1 MSELNYESWLEEYK
15 KENPTWEYLGKK
27 VLEKAFQKAEQRL
40 LDAKIAEEQRL
51 LDAKIAEEQRLLDAK
66 IAEEKKQQAEEKKQQ
81 ADAKKREAERL
92 KEKEIS
98 LAVENIKRQ
107 IDLNIHYLNIDSIL
121 EYEKSYERLIAV
133 SIDNLSSSQKEFM
146 ISMTNIKGRDEYI
159 KAKTTLDLLNLQKE
173 QINILKKAF
182 SLDPSNTQNSSKADV
197 LAPMIAGSA
206 LLINKGVREIGED
219 VDSISEGFGFG

>member
-1 MSELNYESWLEEYK
+1 MSELKYESWLEEYK
-15 KENPTWEYLGKK
+15 KENPSWEYLGKK
-27 VLEKAFQKAEQRL
+27 VLEKEFQKAEQRFL
-40 LDAKIAEEQRL
+40 DDAKKRE
-51 LDAKIAEEQRLLDAK
+51 
-66 IAEEKKQQAEEKKQQ
+66 
-81 ADAKKREAERL
+81 ADAKKREADAEKREAERL

-121 EYEKSYERLIAV
+121 EYEKSYERLIAF

-159 KAKTTLDLLNLQKE
+159 KAKTNLDLLNLQKE
-173 QINILKKAF
+173 QINILKKVF

-206 LLINKGVREIGED
+206 VLINKGVREIGED
-219 VDSISEGFGFG
+219 VDSISEGFGFD